1 MLVGVCTITLRL
13 HATQSLKD
21 KRSIVKS
28 LVTRMRQQLNLA
40 VAEVGALDEIGT
52 AVIALAAVSLDE
64 GVVRDLFRSAE
75 AMAERAPGA
84 EVVAVEEEWR

>member
-28 LVTRMRQQLNLA
+28 LIARLQQRLNVG
-40 VAEVGALDEIGT
+40 VAEVGGLDEIGR
-52 AVIALAAVSLDE
+52 AVIAIATVSLSE
-64 GVVRDLFRSAE
+64 SVVRDLFRSAE
-75 AMAERAPGA
+75 EMAERSPGA
-84 EVVAVEEEWR
+84 EVVAVEVEFR

>member
-28 LVTRMRQQLNLA
+28 LVTRMRQQLNVG
-40 VAEVGALDEIGT
+40 VAEIEALDEIGR
-52 AVIALAAVSLDE
+52 AVIALSTVSLSE
-64 GVVRDLFRSAE
+64 AVIRDLFRSAE
-75 AMAERAPGA
+75 AMADRAPGA
-84 EVVAVEEEWR
+84 EVVAVDVEFW

>member
-28 LVTRMRQQLNLA
+28 LIARLRQRLNVG
-40 VAEVGALDEIGT
+40 VAEVDGLDEIGR
-52 AVIALAAVSLDE
+52 AVIALATVSLSE
-64 GVVRDLFRSAE
+64 SVVRDLFRSAE
-75 AMAERAPGA
+75 EIAERSPGA
-84 EVVAVEEEWR
+84 EVVSAAVEFW